1 MKRIL
6 LTVMLAA
13 SVVGLFAQKLDKAKG
28 LLEKKKLA
36 EAKTEIDNFLA
47 VDKNQSNSE
56 AWYTKSKIYLAI
68 NADSSIRSTVP
79 AARATAFESVKK
91 YLELES
97 TKDSS
102 KRNTLLTIDGNKP
115 LVDIYSA
122 YSKDGASFYNAG
134 NFNDA
139 LANFTQSL
147 EVFDIMSKRNMIPL
161 KLDTTTTLYAG
172 ISAEK
177 ANKLDTAAIYYA
189 KIAESKAKAEG
200 FVEIYKWLA
209 DHYRQ
214 KNDMANAT
222 KFATLGREVY
232 PQETFWSGF
241 ELDMA
246 REKGTK
252 DELFTKY
259 EQVIKE
265 NPDNHLF
272 YFNYGVELYQA
283 GYNQDSTKR
292 PANSAELIKRATEQI
307 AKSIEKKA
315 DYANSQMLMGQIIY
329 NQGVDINNKNKAIRP
344 PQGGKLKP
352 AELKQK
358 EDLRVEMNKKFD
370 EALTYFAKVD
380 QILGPQGKLKLDDK
394 NILKDA
400 YDLTITIYEQ
410 KQLAD
415 KVTEFTTK
423 FNDVDKKH

>member
-6 LTVMLAA
+6 LTVLLAV
-13 SVVGLFAQKLDKAKG
+13 SVVGLFAQKLDKAKT

-36 EAKTEIDNFLA
+36 EAKTEIDNFLT
-47 VDKNQSNSE
+47 VDKNQSNPE
-56 AWYTKSKIYLAI
+56 AWYTKGKIYLAI

-79 AARATAFESVKK
+79 DARAVAFESVKK
-91 YLELES
+91 YIDLES

-102 KRNTLLTIDGNKP
+102 KRNTLLTMEGNKP
-115 LVDIYSA
+115 LVDIYSS
-122 YSKDGASFYNAG
+122 YSKDGAAFYNAG

-139 LANFTQSL
+139 LTNFKSSL
-147 EVFDIMSKRNMIPL
+147 DVFELMSSKKMIPL

-177 ANKLDTAAIYYA
+177 ANKPDTAAFYYS

-214 KNDMANAT
+214 KKDTANAT

-232 PQETFWSGF
+232 PEETFWSGF

-246 REKGTK
+246 REKGSK
-252 DELFTKY
+252 DQLFSKY

-292 PANSAELIKRATEQI
+292 PANSLDLIERARQQI
-307 AKSIEKKA
+307 AKSIEKKG
-315 DYANSQMLMGQIIY
+315 DYANSQMLMGQILY
-329 NQGVDINNKNKAIRP
+329 NQGVDVNNKNKTIRP

-352 AELKQK
+352 EELKKK
-358 EDLRVEMNKKFD
+358 EELRVEMNKKFD
-370 EALTYFAKVD
+370 EALTYFGKVD
-380 QILGPQGKLKLDDK
+380 QILGPQAKLKLDDK

-410 KQLAD
+410 KQNAD

>member
-1 MKRIL
+1 MKRLL
-6 LTVMLAA
+6 LTVLLVS
-13 SVVGLFAQKLDKAKG
+13 SVVGLFAQKLDKAKTS
-28 LLEKKKLA
+28 LEKKKLA

-47 VDKNQSNSE
+47 VEKNQANSE
-56 AWYTKSKIYLAI
+56 AWYTKGKIYLAI
-68 NADSSIRSTVP
+68 NVDSSIKSTVP
-79 AARATAFESVKK
+79 DARVVSLDAFKK

-97 TKDSS
+97 TKDST
-102 KRNTLLTIDGNKP
+102 KRNTLLTMDGNKP
-115 LVDIYSA
+115 LADIYSL
-122 YSKDGASFYNAG
+122 YSKEGASFYNAG

-139 LANFTQSL
+139 LTNFQKSL
-147 EVFDIMSKRNMIPL
+147 EVFDVMSSAKIIQI

-177 ANKLDTAAIYYA
+177 ANKPDTAAIYYG

-222 KFATLGREVY
+222 KYATLGREVY

-265 NPDNHLF
+265 NPDNHLY

-292 PANSAELIKRATEQI
+292 PANSVELITRATQQI

-315 DYANSQMLMGQIIY
+315 DYANSQMLMGQILY

-344 PQGGKLKP
+344 SGGAKLKP
-352 AELKQK
+352 EELKKK
-358 EDLRVEMNKKFD
+358 EELRVEMNKKFD

-380 QILGPQGKLKLDDK
+380 QILGSQGKLKLDDK

-410 KQLAD
+410 KQMGD
-415 KVTEFTTK
+415 KVTEYTVK
-423 FNDVDKKH
+423 FNEVDKKH

>member
-6 LTVMLAA
+6 LTVMFVA
-13 SVVGLFAQKLDKAKG
+13 SVVGVFAQKLDKAKTS
-28 LLEKKKLA
+28 LEKKKLA

-47 VDKNQSNSE
+47 VEKNKTNSE

-68 NADSSIRSTVP
+68 NADSSLKATVP
-79 AARATAFESVKK
+79 DARVVAFDAVKK
-91 YLELES
+91 YMELEAP
-97 TKDSS
+97 KDST
-102 KRNTLLTIDGNKP
+102 KRNTLLTMDGNKP
-115 LVDIYSA
+115 LVDIYSG

-139 LANFTQSL
+139 LTNFQKSL
-147 EVFDIMSKRNMIPL
+147 EVFDIMSKNNMIPI

-177 ANKLDTAAIYYA
+177 ANKPDTAAIYYG

-265 NPDNHLF
+265 
-272 YFNYGVELYQA
+272 
-283 GYNQDSTKR
+283 
-292 PANSAELIKRATEQI
+292 
-307 AKSIEKKA
+307 
-315 DYANSQMLMGQIIY
+315 
-329 NQGVDINNKNKAIRP
+329 
-344 PQGGKLKP
+344 
-352 AELKQK
+352 
-358 EDLRVEMNKKFD
+358 
-370 EALTYFAKVD
+370 
-380 QILGPQGKLKLDDK
+380 
-394 NILKDA
+394 
-400 YDLTITIYEQ
+400 
-410 KQLAD
+410 
-415 KVTEFTTK
+415 
-423 FNDVDKKH
+423 

>member
-13 SVVGLFAQKLDKAKG
+13 SVVGTFAQKLDKAKS
-28 LLEKKKLA
+28 LLEKKKLTD
-36 EAKTEIDNFLA
+36 AKTEIDNFLA

-68 NADSSIRSTVP
+68 NADSSIRSTLP
-79 AARATAFESVKK
+79 EARATAFDAVKK

-97 TKDSS
+97 TKDSA
-102 KRNTLLTIDGNKP
+102 KRNTLLTMDGNKP
-115 LVDIYSA
+115 LVDIYTS
-122 YSKDGASFYNAG
+122 YSKDGASFYNAS

-139 LANFTQSL
+139 LTNFQKSL
-147 EVFDIMSKRNMIPL
+147 EVFDIMSARNMIPL

-177 ANKLDTAAIYYA
+177 ANKLDTAAVYYG

-222 KFATLGREVY
+222 KFAQLGREVY

-252 DELFTKY
+252 EELFSKY

-292 PANSAELIKRATEQI
+292 PANSAELITRATEQLQ
-307 AKSIEKKA
+307 KSIEKKA
-315 DYANSQMLMGQIIY
+315 DYANSQMLMGQIRY
-329 NQGVDINNKNKAIRP
+329 NQGVDINNVNKTIRP

-352 AELKQK
+352 EQLKKK

-370 EALTYFAKVD
+370 EALSYFAKVD
-380 QILGPQGKLKLDDK
+380 QILGTQGKLKLDDK
-394 NILKDA
+394 NILKDS

-410 KQLAD
+410 KQNAD
-415 KVTEFTTK
+415 KVTEYTTK

>member
-6 LTVMLAA
+6 LTVLLAV
-13 SVVGLFAQKLDKAKG
+13 SVVGLFAQKIDKAKS
-28 LLEKKKLA
+28 LLEKKKFA
-36 EAKTEIDNFLA
+36 DAKTEIDNFLA
-47 VDKNQSNSE
+47 VEKNAGNSE

-68 NADSSIRSTVP
+68 NADSSIKSTVP
-79 AARATAFESVKK
+79 DAREVAFTSVKK

-97 TKDSS
+97 TKDSA
-102 KRNTLLTIDGNKP
+102 KRNTLLTMDGNKP
-115 LVDIYSA
+115 LVDIYSG

-139 LANFTQSL
+139 LTNFKNSL
-147 EVFDIMSKRNMIPL
+147 DVFDIMSQRNMIQV

-177 ANKLDTAAIYYA
+177 ANKPEEAAKYYS

-222 KFATLGREVY
+222 KFAGLGREVY
-232 PQETFWSGF
+232 PQESFWSGF

-252 DELFTKY
+252 EELFAKY

-283 GYNQDSTKR
+283 GYNQDSSKR

-307 AKSIEKKA
+307 QKSIEKKA
-315 DYANSQMLMGQIIY
+315 DYANSQMLMGQVLY
-329 NQGVDINNKNKAIRP
+329 NQGVDVNNKNKAIRP

-352 AELKQK
+352 EQLKQK
-358 EDLRVEMNKKFD
+358 EELRGEMNKKFD
-370 EALTYFAKVD
+370 ESLVYFTKVD
-380 QILGPQGKLKLDDK
+380 QLLGSQGKLKVDDK
-394 NILKDA
+394 AILKDA

-410 KQLAD
+410 KQNAD
-415 KVTEFTTK
+415 KVTEYTTK

>member
-1 MKRIL
+1 MKRLL
-6 LTVMLAA
+6 LTVLLVS
-13 SVVGLFAQKLDKAKG
+13 SVVGLFAQKLDKAKTS
-28 LLEKKKLA
+28 LEKKKLA

-47 VDKNQSNSE
+47 VEKNQANSE

-68 NADSSIRSTVP
+68 NVDSSVRSTVP
-79 AARATAFESVKK
+79 DARVVAFDAIKK

-97 TKDSS
+97 TKDST
-102 KRNTLLTIDGNKP
+102 KRNTLLTMDGNKP
-115 LVDIYSA
+115 LVDIYSL

-139 LANFTQSL
+139 LTNFQKSL
-147 EVFDIMSKRNMIPL
+147 EVFDIMSKGKIIPL
-161 KLDTTTTLYAG
+161 QLDTTTTLYAG

-177 ANKLDTAAIYYA
+177 ANKPDTAAIYYG

-222 KFATLGREVY
+222 KYATLGREVY

-265 NPDNHLF
+265 NPDNHLY

-292 PANSAELIKRATEQI
+292 PANSAELISRATQQI

-315 DYANSQMLMGQIIY
+315 DYANSQMLMGQILY

-344 PQGGKLKP
+344 SGGAKLKP
-352 AELKQK
+352 EELKKK
-358 EDLRVEMNKKFD
+358 EELRVEMNKKFD
-370 EALTYFAKVD
+370 EALTYFGKVD
-380 QILGPQGKLKLDDK
+380 QILGSQGKLKLDDK

-410 KQLAD
+410 KQMGD
-415 KVTEFTTK
+415 KVTEYTAK

>member
-1 MKRIL
+1 M
-6 LTVMLAA
+6 
-13 SVVGLFAQKLDKAKG
+13 
-28 LLEKKKLA
+28 E
-36 EAKTEIDNFLA
+36 
-47 VDKNQSNSE
+47 
-56 AWYTKSKIYLAI
+56 
-68 NADSSIRSTVP
+68 
-79 AARATAFESVKK
+79 
-91 YLELES
+91 
-97 TKDSS
+97 
-102 KRNTLLTIDGNKP
+102 GNKP
-115 LVDIYSA
+115 LVDIYSS
-122 YSKDGASFYNAG
+122 YSKDGAAFYNAG

-139 LANFTQSL
+139 LTNFKSSL
-147 EVFDIMSKRNMIPL
+147 DVFELMSSKKMIPL

-177 ANKLDTAAIYYA
+177 ANKPDTAAFYYS
-189 KIAESKAKAEG
+189 KIAENKAKAEG

-214 KNDMANAT
+214 KKDTANAT

-232 PQETFWSGF
+232 PEETFWSGF

-246 REKGTK
+246 REKGSK
-252 DELFTKY
+252 DQLFSKY

-292 PANSAELIKRATEQI
+292 PANSLDLIERARQQI
-307 AKSIEKKA
+307 AKSIEKKG
-315 DYANSQMLMGQIIY
+315 DYANSQMLMGQILY
-329 NQGVDINNKNKAIRP
+329 NQGVDINNKNKTIRP

-352 AELKQK
+352 EELKKK

-370 EALTYFAKVD
+370 EALTYFGKVD
-380 QILGPQGKLKLDDK
+380 QILGSQAKLKLDDK

-410 KQLAD
+410 KQNAD

>member
-6 LTVMLAA
+6 LTVMLVA
-13 SVVGLFAQKLDKAKG
+13 SVAGVFAQKLDKAKTS
-28 LLEKKKLA
+28 LEKKKLA

-47 VDKNQSNSE
+47 VEKNKTNSE

-68 NADSSIRSTVP
+68 NADSSMKATVP
-79 AARATAFESVKK
+79 DARVVAFDAVKK
-91 YLELES
+91 YMELEAP
-97 TKDSS
+97 KDST
-102 KRNTLLTIDGNKP
+102 KRNTLLTMDGNKP
-115 LVDIYSA
+115 LVDIYSG

-139 LANFTQSL
+139 LTNFQKSL
-147 EVFDIMSKRNMIPL
+147 EVFDIMSKNNMIPI

-177 ANKLDTAAIYYA
+177 ANKPDTAAIYYG

-292 PANSAELIKRATEQI
+292 PANSAELIERAREQI

-315 DYANSQMLMGQIIY
+315 DYANSQMLMGQILY

-344 PQGGKLKP
+344 QGGAKLKP
-352 AELKQK
+352 DELKKK
-358 EDLRVEMNKKFD
+358 EELRVEMNKKFD

-380 QILGPQGKLKLDDK
+380 QILGSQGKLKLDEK

-410 KQLAD
+410 KQQGD
-415 KVTEFTTK
+415 KVTEYTAK

>member
-6 LTVMLAA
+6 LTVMLAV
-13 SVVGLFAQKLDKAKG
+13 SVIGLFAQKLDKAKTAF
-28 LLEKKKLA
+28 EKKKLP

-47 VDKNQSNSE
+47 VEKNQTNSE

-68 NADSSIRSTVP
+68 NADSSIKSTVP
-79 AARATAFESVKK
+79 DARVVAFDAVKK
-91 YLELES
+91 YLELEAP
-97 TKDSS
+97 KDST
-102 KRNTLLTIDGNKP
+102 KRNTLLTMDGNKP

-139 LANFTQSL
+139 LTNFQKSL
-147 EVFDIMSKRNMIPL
+147 EVFDIMSQKKMIPL
-161 KLDTTTTLYAG
+161 KLDTTITLYAG

-177 ANKLDTAAIYYA
+177 ANKPDTAALYYG

-209 DHYRQ
+209 DHYKQ

-252 DELFTKY
+252 DDLFTKY

-292 PANSAELIKRATEQI
+292 PANSAELIDRATQQI

-315 DYANSQMLMGQIIY
+315 DYANSQMLMGQILY
-329 NQGVDINNKNKAIRP
+329 NQGVDINNKNKTIRP

-352 AELKQK
+352 DELKKK
-358 EDLRVEMNKKFD
+358 EDMRVEMNKKFD
-370 EALTYFAKVD
+370 EALTYFTKVD
-380 QILGPQGKLKLDDK
+380 QILGSQGKLKLDEK

-410 KQLAD
+410 KQVAD
-415 KVTEFTTK
+415 KVTEYTAK

>member
-6 LTVMLAA
+6 LTVMLAS
-13 SVVGLFAQKLDKAKG
+13 SVVGLFAQKLDKAKTS
-28 LLEKKKLA
+28 LEKKKLA

-47 VDKNQSNSE
+47 VDKNQANSE

-68 NADSSIRSTVP
+68 NADSSVKATVP
-79 AARATAFESVKK
+79 DARVVAFDAIKK

-97 TKDSS
+97 TKDST
-102 KRNTLLTIDGNKP
+102 KRNTLLTMDGNKP

-139 LANFTQSL
+139 LTNFQKSL

-177 ANKLDTAAIYYA
+177 ANKPDTAAVYYG

-222 KFATLGREVY
+222 KYATLGREVY

-292 PANSAELIKRATEQI
+292 PANSTELIERATQQI

-315 DYANSQMLMGQIIY
+315 DYANSQMLMGQILY

-344 PQGGKLKP
+344 SGGAKLKP
-352 AELKQK
+352 DELKKK

-370 EALTYFAKVD
+370 EALNYFTKVD
-380 QILGPQGKLKLDDK
+380 QILGSQGKLKLDDK

-410 KQLAD
+410 KQMGD

>member
-6 LTVMLAA
+6 LTVMLAV
-13 SVVGLFAQKLDKAKG
+13 SVIGLFAQKLDKAKTA
-28 LLEKKKLA
+28 LEKKKLP

-47 VDKNQSNSE
+47 VEKNQTNSE

-68 NADSSIRSTVP
+68 NADSSIKSTVP
-79 AARATAFESVKK
+79 DARVVAFDAVKK
-91 YLELES
+91 YLELEAP
-97 TKDSS
+97 KDST
-102 KRNTLLTIDGNKP
+102 KRNTLLTMDGNKP

-139 LANFTQSL
+139 LTNFQKSL
-147 EVFDIMSKRNMIPL
+147 EVFDIMSQRKMIPL
-161 KLDTTTTLYAG
+161 TLDTTTTLYAG

-177 ANKLDTAAIYYA
+177 ANKPDTAALYYG

-209 DHYRQ
+209 DHYKQ

-252 DELFTKY
+252 DDLFTKY

-292 PANSAELIKRATEQI
+292 PANSAELIDRATQQI

-315 DYANSQMLMGQIIY
+315 DYANSQMLMGQILY
-329 NQGVDINNKNKAIRP
+329 NQGVDINNKNKTIRP

-352 AELKQK
+352 DELKKK
-358 EDLRVEMNKKFD
+358 EDMRVEMNKKFD
-370 EALTYFAKVD
+370 EALTYFTKVD
-380 QILGPQGKLKLDDK
+380 QILGSQGKLKLDEK

-410 KQLAD
+410 KQVPD
-415 KVTEFTTK
+415 KVTEYTAK

>member
-6 LTVMLAA
+6 LTALLAV
-13 SVVGLFAQKLDKAKG
+13 SVVGLFAQKLDKAKS

-36 EAKTEIDNFLA
+36 DARTEIDNFLA
-47 VDKNQSNSE
+47 VEKNKANSE
-56 AWYTKSKIYLAI
+56 AWYTKSKIYLALD
-68 NADSSIRSTVP
+68 ADSSVRSTVP
-79 AARATAFESVKK
+79 EARTAAYDALRQ
-91 YLELES
+91 YLDLEK
-97 TKDSS
+97 TKDSA
-102 KRNTLLTIDGNKP
+102 KRNIMLTADGNKP
-115 LVDIYSA
+115 LIDLYSA

-139 LANFTQSL
+139 LTNFQASLRIFDLLAANKLVPIS
-147 EVFDIMSKRNMIPL
+147 
-161 KLDTTTTLYAG
+161 LDTTTTLYAG

-177 ANKLDTAAIYYA
+177 ANKPDTAAIYYG

-214 KNDMANAT
+214 KEDMATAT
-222 KFATLGREVY
+222 KFAALGREVY

-241 ELDMA
+241 ELEMA

-252 DELFTKY
+252 EELFAKY

-283 GYNQDSTKR
+283 GYNQDSAQR
-292 PANSAELIKRATEQI
+292 PANSKELIAKATEQI
-307 AKSIEKKA
+307 AKSIEKKG
-315 DYANSQMLMGQIIY
+315 DYANSQMLMGQILY
-329 NQGVDINNKNKAIRP
+329 NQGVDINNVNKTIRP
-344 PQGGKLKP
+344 PQGGRLKP
-352 AELKQK
+352 EQLKQK
-358 EDLRVEMNKKFD
+358 EDLRTEMNKKFD
-370 EALTYFAKVD
+370 AALVYFAKVD
-380 QILGPQGKLKLDDK
+380 ELLGSQGKLKLEEK

-410 KQLAD
+410 KQNNE
-415 KVTEFTTK
+415 KVAEYTTK

>member
-13 SVVGLFAQKLDKAKG
+13 SVVGLFAQKLDKAKS

-36 EAKTEIDNFLA
+36 DARTEIDNFLA
-47 VDKNQSNSE
+47 VDKNQANSE

-68 NADSSIRSTVP
+68 NADSTIRSTVP
-79 AARATAFESVKK
+79 DARSTAFQAVKK
-91 YLELES
+91 YLELEAP
-97 TKDSS
+97 KDSA

-115 LVDIYSA
+115 LVDIYSS

-139 LANFTQSL
+139 LTNFQNSL
-147 EVFDIMSKRNMIPL
+147 EVFDIMSQKKMIPL
-161 KLDTTTTLYAG
+161 TLDTTTTLYAG

-177 ANKLDTAAIYYA
+177 ANKLDTAAIYYG
-189 KIAESKAKAEG
+189 KIAENKAKAEG

-222 KFATLGREVY
+222 KFAKLGREVY

-252 DELFTKY
+252 EELFSKY

-292 PANSAELIKRATEQI
+292 PANSTELIAKATEQLQ
-307 AKSIEKKA
+307 KSIEKKA
-315 DYANSQMLMGQIIY
+315 DYANSQMLMGQILY

-344 PQGGKLKP
+344 PQGGKLK
-352 AELKQK
+352 ADDLKKK
-358 EDLRVEMNKKFD
+358 EELRVEMNKKFD

-380 QILGPQGKLKLDDK
+380 QILGSQGKLKLDDK
-394 NILKDA
+394 NILKDS

-410 KQLAD
+410 KQMPD